1 MNFDEILCLIGG
13 FGKFQKILY
22 IWICVP
28 QIFLAFHMLVS
39 VFSGAVPPHLCRSAW
54 PSVGDP
60 ASSDFNLSNL
70 SAADGHP
77 ELSCTVPLNQ
87 SGALVLGDGH
97 PTGSCQ
103 SWEYSTETF
112 QSTIVTE
119 WDLVCDNAS
128 LNNMGSSIY
137 MFGLLV
143 GAVVFGSL
151 ADKYGRRI
159 IILVNL
165 ASQAVFGVGA
175 AFAPNFYVYIA
186 LRFMVGTSISGVIM
200 NAFVL
205 GTEWTGPKQRMLAG
219 IITDYFFGVG
229 YILLAGVAY
238 FIRDWRKLQ
247 LAISAPGF
255 LFIFYIWVLP
265 KSARWLMANDRKE
278 EAWELIQKAA
288 LMNGKPLSKDLEM
301 CQVYKIE
308 EKTELKKKHSFI
320 DLVRT
325 PKMRKQ
331 SLIVFYLWFA
341 NVLVYYGLSLNISDF
356 GMNIYLTQMIF
367 GLVEMPART
376 ITLFTLN
383 RSRKFSQ
390 LAFLAVGGTAC
401 LLTIFIPSDLSV
413 IKTVLAML
421 GKFGI
426 TASLSIIYVYSA
438 EVFPTVV
445 RQNGIGIG
453 SMCARTGGVLA
464 PMMYLLKSFSPQ
476 APMVLC
482 GLCPLLGSVLTLLL
496 PETASKPLPD
506 TIQDVEGSN
515 LSEEEGG
522 VKPVIFESSEES
534 KPRQEDG
541 LMNNTSTDVSCH
553 VTNDKDVHSDV
564 SITIKI
570 YVMYA
575 GPAFLPTVPQH
586 TESGVFSVDPAVS
599 LARSVAHSCVPGAK
613 RQQND

>member
-1 MNFDEILCLIGG
+1 MNFDEILCIIGG

-22 IWICVP
+22 VWICLP

-39 VFSGAVPPHLCRSAW
+39 VFTGAVPPHLCRSTW
-54 PSVGDP
+54 PSAGTPDSMNFSFLNP
-60 ASSDFNLSNL
+60 ADDQPKFSCSTPLNHS
-70 SAADGHP
+70 SAASH
-77 ELSCTVPLNQ
+77 
-87 SGALVLGDGH
+87 GDGH
-97 PTGSCQ
+97 RAGSCKGG
-103 SWEYSTETF
+103 WEYSNKTF

-119 WDLVCDNAS
+119 WDLVCDSAS

-143 GAVVFGSL
+143 GAIVFGSL
-151 ADKYGRRI
+151 ADKYGRRF

-165 ASQAVFGVGA
+165 AIQVVFGVGA
-175 AFAPNFYVYIA
+175 AFAPNFYVYTA
-186 LRFMVGTSISGVIM
+186 LRFIVGTSVSGVIM

-205 GTEWTGPKQRMLAG
+205 GTEWTGSKERMLAG
-219 IITDYFFGVG
+219 IITDYFFGFG

-238 FIRDWRKLQ
+238 LIRDWRRLQ

-278 EAWELIQKAA
+278 EAWELLQKAA
-288 LMNGKPLSKDLEM
+288 QMNGKLLTKDLEM
-301 CQVYKIE
+301 SE
-308 EKTELKKKHSFI
+308 KKKHSFI

-331 SLIVFYLWFA
+331 SLIVFYLWFV

-383 RSRKFSQ
+383 RSRKISQ
-390 LAFLAVGGTAC
+390 LAFLTVGGTAC
-401 LLTIFIPSDLSV
+401 LLTIFIPSDMSV
-413 IKTVLAML
+413 IKTVLAMI

-438 EVFPTVV
+438 EVFPTVI

-464 PMMYLLKSFSPQ
+464 PMMYLLRNISPQ

-482 GLCPLLGSVLTLLL
+482 GLCPLLGSALTLLL
-496 PETASKPLPD
+496 PETANKPLPD
-506 TIQDVEGSN
+506 TIEDIEGSS
-515 LSEEEGG
+515 LRSET
-522 VKPVIFESSEES
+522 F
-534 KPRQEDG
+534 
-541 LMNNTSTDVSCH
+541 L
-553 VTNDKDVHSDV
+553 
-564 SITIKI
+564 
-570 YVMYA
+570 
-575 GPAFLPTVPQH
+575 AFLLWSQTM
-586 TESGVFSVDPAVS
+586 EVFRETLVYE
-599 LARSVAHSCVPGAK
+599 LK
-613 RQQND
+613 

>member
-1 MNFDEILCLIGG
+1 MNFDEILSVIGG
-13 FGKFQKILY
+13 FGKFQKSLY
-22 IWICVP
+22 VWICLP

-39 VFSGAVPPHLCRSAW
+39 VFTGAVPPHLCRFPGLSAW
-54 PSVGDP
+54 TP
-60 ASSDFNLSNL
+60 ASSNFSLL
-70 SAADGHP
+70 TTRDGQLD
-77 ELSCTVPLNQ
+77 LSCTVPLNH
-87 SGALVLGDGH
+87 SSAESLGNGH
-97 PTGSCQ
+97 PTRRSCPEG
-103 SWEYSTETF
+103 WEYSTETF
-112 QSTIVTE
+112 QNTIVTE

-128 LNNMGSSIY
+128 LNNVGSSIY

-143 GAVVFGSL
+143 GAVVFGHL

-165 ASQAVFGVGA
+165 ASQAIFGVAA
-175 AFAPNFYVYIA
+175 AFAPNFYIYTA

-205 GTEWTGPKQRMLAG
+205 GTEWTGSKQRMLAG
-219 IITDYFFGVG
+219 IITDYFFGFG
-229 YILLAGVAY
+229 YIFLAGVAY
-238 FIRDWRKLQ
+238 LIRDWRKLQ

-265 KSARWLMANDRKE
+265 KSARWLMANDRTE
-278 EAWELIQKAA
+278 EAWKLIQKAA
-288 LMNGKPLSKDLEM
+288 QINGKPLIKDLEM
-301 CQVYKIE
+301 CQQVCKTE
-308 EKTELKKKHSFI
+308 EKTVAKNKHSFL

-325 PKMRKQ
+325 PRMRKH
-331 SLIVFYLWFA
+331 SLIVFYLWFV

-383 RSRKFSQ
+383 RSRKISQ

-401 LLTIFIPSDLSV
+401 LLTIFIPDDLSV
-413 IKTVLAML
+413 VRTVLAMI

-438 EVFPTVV
+438 EVFPTVI

-464 PMMYLLKSFSPQ
+464 PMMYLLRGVSPH

-482 GLCPLLGSVLTLLL
+482 GLCPLLGSALTMLL
-496 PETASKPLPD
+496 PETANRPLPD
-506 TIQDVEGSN
+506 SIEDVEGSN
-515 LSEEEGG
+515 HSEEDSCL
-522 VKPVIFESSEES
+522 KPAIF
-534 KPRQEDG
+534 
-541 LMNNTSTDVSCH
+541 NTSMKNINICNTSMD
-553 VTNDKDVHSDV
+553 
-564 SITIKI
+564 
-570 YVMYA
+570 
-575 GPAFLPTVPQH
+575 
-586 TESGVFSVDPAVS
+586 
-599 LARSVAHSCVPGAK
+599 
-613 RQQND
+613 

>member
-13 FGKFQKILY
+13 FGKFQKIVY
-22 IWICVP
+22 VWICVP

-39 VFSGAVPPHLCRSAW
+39 VFTGAVPPHLCRSTW
-54 PSVGDP
+54 PSAGDP
-60 ASSDFNLSNL
+60 APFNFNLSL
-70 SAADGHP
+70 QSTPDGQP
-77 ELSCTVPLNQ
+77 ELSCTVPLNH
-87 SGALVLGDGH
+87 SDAVALGDGH

-103 SWEYSTETF
+103 RGWEYSTETF

-119 WDLVCDNAS
+119 WDLVCDRAK

-159 IILVNL
+159 IILINL

-175 AFAPNFYVYIA
+175 AFAPNFYIYTA
-186 LRFMVGTSISGVIM
+186 LRFMVGTSVSGVIM

-205 GTEWTGPKQRMLAG
+205 GTEWTGSKQRMLAG
-219 IITDYFFGVG
+219 IITDYFFGIG
-229 YILLAGVAY
+229 YILLAGLAY
-238 FIRDWRKLQ
+238 LIRDWRKLQ

-278 EAWELIQKAA
+278 EAWELILKAA
-288 LMNGKPLSKDLEM
+288 QMNGKPLTKDLEM

-308 EKTELKKKHSFI
+308 EDTEVKKKHSII

-383 RSRKFSQ
+383 RSRKISQ

-413 IKTVLAML
+413 IKTVLAMT

-438 EVFPTVV
+438 EVFPTVI

-464 PMMYLLKSFSPQ
+464 PMLYLLRSISPQ

-482 GLCPLLGSVLTLLL
+482 GLCPLLGAVLTLLL
-496 PETASKPLPD
+496 PETANKSLPD
-506 TIQDVEGSN
+506 TIEDVEGSS
-515 LSEEEGG
+515 LSEEDGG
-522 VKPVIFESSEES
+522 VKPVDF
-534 KPRQEDG
+534 Q
-541 LMNNTSTDVSCH
+541 TSWKKTDV
-553 VTNDKDVHSDV
+553 VGNTRAN
-564 SITIKI
+564 
-570 YVMYA
+570 
-575 GPAFLPTVPQH
+575 L
-586 TESGVFSVDPAVS
+586 
-599 LARSVAHSCVPGAK
+599 
-613 RQQND
+613 

>member
-1 MNFDEILCLIGG
+1 MSSVYLQERMNFDDILCLIGG
-13 FGKFQKILY
+13 FGKFQKTLFV
-22 IWICVP
+22 WICLP

-39 VFSGAVPPHLCRSAW
+39 VFTGAVPPHLCRSSW
-54 PSVGDP
+54 PSAGAP
-60 ASSDFNLSNL
+60 ASSNFNFSHL
-70 SAADGHP
+70 ADPDGRP
-77 ELSCTVPLNQ
+77 ELSCTAPLNH
-87 SGALVLGDGH
+87 SSAGDGS
-97 PTGSCQ
+97 PTGNCQ
-103 SWEYSTETF
+103 RGWEYSTETF
-112 QSTIVTE
+112 QSTTVTE
-119 WDLVCDNAS
+119 WNLVCDSAS
-128 LNNMGSSIY
+128 LNNMASSIY

-151 ADKYGRRI
+151 ADKYGRRN

-165 ASQAVFGVGA
+165 ASQAVFGVGS

-186 LRFMVGTSISGVIM
+186 LRFVVGTSISGVIM

-205 GTEWTGPKQRMLAG
+205 GTEWTGSKERMLAG
-219 IITDYFFGVG
+219 IITDYFFGFG

-238 FIRDWRKLQ
+238 LIRDWRKLQ

-255 LFIFYIWVLP
+255 LFVFYIWLLP

-278 EAWELIQKAA
+278 EAWELIRKAA
-288 LMNGKPLSKDLEM
+288 QMNGRPLSKDLQM
-301 CQVYKIE
+301 RKVE
-308 EKTELKKKHSFI
+308 EKTEVKKKHSVI

-341 NVLVYYGLSLNISDF
+341 NVFVYYGLSLNISDF

-401 LLTIFIPSDLSV
+401 LLTIFIPSELSV
-413 IKTVLAML
+413 VKTVLAMI

-438 EVFPTVV
+438 EVFPTVI
-445 RQNGIGIG
+445 RQNGIGMS

-464 PMMYLLKSFSPQ
+464 PMMYLLKGISPQ
-476 APMVLC
+476 VPMVLC
-482 GLCPLLGSVLTLLL
+482 GLCPLLGSALTLLL
-496 PETASKPLPD
+496 PETANKPLPD
-506 TIQDVEGSN
+506 TIEDVEGSN
-515 LSEEEGG
+515 ISEEG
-522 VKPVIFESSEES
+522 
-534 KPRQEDG
+534 DG
-541 LMNNTSTDVSCH
+541 CL
-553 VTNDKDVHSDV
+553 
-564 SITIKI
+564 
-570 YVMYA
+570 
-575 GPAFLPTVPQH
+575 
-586 TESGVFSVDPAVS
+586 
-599 LARSVAHSCVPGAK
+599 
-613 RQQND
+613 

>member
-22 IWICVP
+22 IWICLP

-39 VFSGAVPPHLCRSAW
+39 VFTGAVPPHLCRSTW
-54 PSVGDP
+54 PSVDTPSSSNFSLLTSLGDRP
-60 ASSDFNLSNL
+60 D
-70 SAADGHP
+70 
-77 ELSCTVPLNQ
+77 LSCTVPLNH
-87 SGALVLGDGH
+87 SAAVALGDGH

-103 SWEYSTETF
+103 GGWEYSTNTF

-159 IILVNL
+159 IILINL
-165 ASQAVFGVGA
+165 AIQAVFGVGA
-175 AFAPNFYVYIA
+175 AFAPNFYVYTA

-219 IITDYFFGVG
+219 IITDYFFGFG

-238 FIRDWRKLQ
+238 LIRDWRKLQ
-247 LAISAPGF
+247 LAISVPGF

-265 KSARWLMANDRKE
+265 KSARWLMASDRTE
-278 EAWELIQKAA
+278 EAWELIRKAA
-288 LMNGKPLSKDLEM
+288 QMNGKPLTKDLEM
-301 CQVYKIE
+301 CRVYKSE
-308 EKTELKKKHSFI
+308 ERKEEVKKKYSFI

-325 PKMRKQ
+325 PKMRRQ
-331 SLIVFYLWFA
+331 SLIVFYLWFV

-383 RSRKFSQ
+383 RSRKISQ

-413 IKTVLAML
+413 IKTVLAMT

-438 EVFPTVV
+438 EVFPTVI

-464 PMMYLLKSFSPQ
+464 PMMYLLRSISPH

-482 GLCPLLGSVLTLLL
+482 GLCPLLGSALTLLL

-506 TIQDVEGSN
+506 TIEDVEGTS
-515 LSEEEGG
+515 LSEEDGG
-522 VKPVIFESSEES
+522 MKPVVIDTSL
-534 KPRQEDG
+534 R
-541 LMNNTSTDVSCH
+541 NTDTGSTRTD
-553 VTNDKDVHSDV
+553 
-564 SITIKI
+564 
-570 YVMYA
+570 
-575 GPAFLPTVPQH
+575 
-586 TESGVFSVDPAVS
+586 
-599 LARSVAHSCVPGAK
+599 
-613 RQQND
+613 

>member
-13 FGKFQKILY
+13 FGKFQRILY
-22 IWICVP
+22 VWICLP

-39 VFSGAVPPHLCRSAW
+39 IFTGAVPPHLCRSMSA
-54 PSVGDP
+54 GAT
-60 ASSDFNLSNL
+60 ASSNFNLSL
-70 SAADGHP
+70 QSAPDGWS
-77 ELSCTVPLNQ
+77 ELSCVAPFNR
-87 SGALVLGDGH
+87 SGAVALGDGH
-97 PTGSCQ
+97 PVGTCQ
-103 SWEYSTETF
+103 GGWEYSTETF
-112 QSTIVTE
+112 QSTTVTE
-119 WDLVCDNAS
+119 WDLVCDSAS
-128 LNNMGSSIY
+128 LNNMASSIY

-159 IILVNL
+159 IILISL
-165 ASQAVFGVGA
+165 AIQAVFGVAA
-175 AFAPNFYVYIA
+175 AFAPNFYVYTA

-205 GTEWTGPKQRMLAG
+205 GTEWTGSKQRMLAG
-219 IITDYFFGVG
+219 IITDYFFGLG

-238 FIRDWRKLQ
+238 LIRDWRKLQ

-265 KSARWLMANDRKE
+265 KSARWLMANDKTE
-278 EAWELIQKAA
+278 EAWEVVRKAA
-288 LMNGKPLSKDLEM
+288 QMNGKPLTKDLEM
-301 CQVYKIE
+301 CQVYNLEGKRE
-308 EKTELKKKHSFI
+308 VKRKHSFI

-383 RSRKFSQ
+383 RTRKISQ

-401 LLTIFIPSDLSV
+401 LLTIFIPSNLS
-413 IKTVLAML
+413 ILKTVLAMI

-464 PMMYLLKSFSPQ
+464 PMMYLLKSISPQ

-482 GLCPLLGSVLTLLL
+482 GLCPLLGSALTLLL
-496 PETASKPLPD
+496 PETANKPLPD
-506 TIQDVEGSN
+506 TIEDVEGSD
-515 LSEEEGG
+515 LSEEDGS
-522 VKPVIFESSEES
+522 VKPVIFE
-534 KPRQEDG
+534 
-541 LMNNTSTDVSCH
+541 TSLRTAGAVGGTRTD
-553 VTNDKDVHSDV
+553 
-564 SITIKI
+564 
-570 YVMYA
+570 
-575 GPAFLPTVPQH
+575 
-586 TESGVFSVDPAVS
+586 
-599 LARSVAHSCVPGAK
+599 
-613 RQQND
+613 

>member
-22 IWICVP
+22 VWICVP

-39 VFSGAVPPHLCRSAW
+39 VFTGAVPPHLCRSTW
-54 PSVGDP
+54 PSAGSVT
-60 ASSDFNLSNL
+60 SLNFNLSLL
-70 SAADGHP
+70 STTDDL
-77 ELSCTVPLNQ
+77 LSCTTPLNH
-87 SGALVLGDGH
+87 SGTVALNDGH

-103 SWEYSTETF
+103 GGWEYSTETF

-119 WDLVCDNAS
+119 WDLVCDNAN
-128 LNNMGSSIY
+128 LNTVGSAIY

-159 IILVNL
+159 IILVGL
-165 ASQAVFGVGA
+165 TIQTVFGVGA
-175 AFAPNFYVYIA
+175 AFAPNFYIYTA

-205 GTEWTGPKQRMLAG
+205 GTEWTGSKERMLAG
-219 IITDYFFGVG
+219 IITDYFFGFG

-238 FIRDWRKLQ
+238 LIRDWRKLQ

-265 KSARWLMANDRKE
+265 KSARWLMTNDRKE

-288 LMNGKPLSKDLEM
+288 QMNGKPITKDLEM

-308 EKTELKKKHSFI
+308 KKTEGKKKHSFI

-383 RSRKFSQ
+383 RSRKISQ

-401 LLTIFIPSDLSV
+401 LLTTFIPSHLSV
-413 IKTVLAML
+413 VKTVLAII

-438 EVFPTVV
+438 EVFPTVI

-453 SMCARTGGVLA
+453 SMCARIGGVLA
-464 PMMYLLKSFSPQ
+464 PMMYLLRGISPHI
-476 APMVLC
+476 PMALC
-482 GLCPLLGSVLTLLL
+482 GLCPLLGSALTLLL

-506 TIQDVEGSN
+506 TIEDVEGSN
-515 LSEEEGG
+515 HSEEDGR
-522 VKPVIFESSEES
+522 VIETPLRKVDVVCS
-534 KPRQEDG
+534 RR
-541 LMNNTSTDVSCH
+541 TD
-553 VTNDKDVHSDV
+553 
-564 SITIKI
+564 
-570 YVMYA
+570 
-575 GPAFLPTVPQH
+575 
-586 TESGVFSVDPAVS
+586 
-599 LARSVAHSCVPGAK
+599 
-613 RQQND
+613 